1 MIRRTNVN
9 TCNIHLV
16 LFVIFIFFIGL
27 CSGQQVTW
35 VGQPVLQATS
45 PGHFALTWTAADLS
59 GVPDSINIQF
69 RYDANPNNVASIELP
84 GTATSYVLPVE
95 EPIDLNEFQIAVF
108 AVTGGVP
115 ADATVAQIGGGDP
128 RLPPQPSGTV
138 TQPSAT
144 TYRISGIT
152 GATPRENYVV
162 WAYPIGG
169 DPATNPY
176 IRMELPAGTTTFDVN
191 NLAPDASQY
200 DLSLFTI
207 RDGIQSEAAV
217 LVFQQDDIQLPPAT
231 VEAITTD
238 AFSIAWVNGPPTFN
252 DGRRVTHYRV
262 TVTPADGSAVQMF
275 DVPAAALASHRF
287 MGLSTGISHNVQI
300 DAVVSNNGV
309 QEVVD
314 LTTMTDVITLPNPPQ
329 NVILRQTSP
338 TMVTITWD
346 PPVDGN
352 YDEYYL
358 FYQGQNVGDNEATL
372 SKTTNG
378 FILDG
383 LRENEEYRFMLFS
396 QVMPDTLSD
405 LADIT
410 FIPLEI
416 DANVQIGALT
426 DHGMQ
431 VTWDAVQN
439 AQSYSVT
446 VVGRDGSQQTV
457 TVPGD
462 TTEYTFTGLTA
473 NTEYQALVDVIVNGQ
488 EGLAGSAMGVTKTAG
503 NVQSS
508 NVQANSMDISF
519 DNVAGATGYLVSIIS
534 DDGTDVR
541 VLQSTGSPQTI
552 TGLNANTNYQIG
564 VDAIIGGVR
573 TEIGALAEMTTGGNQ
588 VTNLNLGTV
597 TTDIIQV
604 DWTQIPGASSYIL
617 TLTDESGQ
625 TPPQTVTITDPTT
638 IAHAFQNL
646 NPGQDY
652 SISLTGIGAGGAPV
666 DGGTVMATTMPLPP
680 RNVEVTATSAT
691 SATLQWQPPAGGT
704 YDGFLIVHGP
714 TDGSAPPTLV
724 PVPQG
729 STTHT
734 LNGINTA
741 TDFVSLYTTSG
752 EQISVPGFPQDE
764 SMVTVTDKTDTS
776 LTVMWTPSD
785 TANTYQ
791 IMLID
796 NQGNIVE
803 VIEAPNHVTDY
814 MFNALTTNTEYT
826 AVITSIDEFGDPFP
840 VGQVT
845 DTTGTTVVDFCTPS
859 PCLNGGVC
867 VNGANTF
874 ICQCPTGFTG
884 TRCETNIDDC
894 VPNQC
899 LNGGV
904 CVDGINMFTCQ
915 CPQGFSG
922 TLCEIG
928 KDQ

>member
-1 MIRRTNVN
+1 MAMYYIKRKS
-9 TCNIHLV
+9 LLLPV
-16 LFVIFIFFIGL
+16 LLAYLCFIQISL
-27 CSGQQVTW
+27 AQQVTW
-35 VGQPVLQATS
+35 VGQPTLQATS

-69 RYDANPNNVASIELP
+69 RYDANPNHVASIELP

-95 EPIDLNEFQIAVF
+95 EPINLNQFQIAVF

-115 ADATVAQIGGGDP
+115 ANAIVAQIEPGNP

-144 TYRISGIT
+144 TYRISNIA

-162 WAYPIGG
+162 WAYPLGG

-191 NLAPDASQY
+191 NLVPDASQY
-200 DLSLFTI
+200 DLSLFTM
-207 RDGIQSEAAV
+207 RNGIQSEAAV

-231 VEAITTD
+231 VETITTD
-238 AFSIAWVNGPPTFN
+238 SFTIGWADGPPTFN

-275 DVPAAALASHRF
+275 DVPATAAAFHRF

-314 LTTMTDVITLPNPPQ
+314 LTTMTDVVTLPNPPQ

-338 TMVTITWD
+338 TMVIITWD

-383 LRENEEYRFMLFS
+383 LVENEEYRFALFS

-410 FIPLEI
+410 FIPLET

-439 AQSYSVT
+439 VQSYSVT
-446 VVGRDGSQQTV
+446 LVGRDGSQHTV

-462 TTEYTFTGLTA
+462 TTEYTFTGLTS

-488 EGLAGSAMGVTKTAG
+488 EGLAGSAMGITKTAG

-508 NVQANSMDISF
+508 NVQDTSMDISF
-519 DNVAGATGYLVSIIS
+519 NNVAGATGYLVSIIS
-534 DDGTDVR
+534 DDKSDVR

-573 TEIGALAEMTTGGNQ
+573 TEIGALAEMTT
-588 VTNLNLGTV
+588 
-597 TTDIIQV
+597 DI
-604 DWTQIPGASSYIL
+604 DDSCSP
-617 TLTDESGQ
+617 
-625 TPPQTVTITDPTT
+625 
-638 IAHAFQNL
+638 
-646 NPGQDY
+646 NPC
-652 SISLTGIGAGGAPV
+652 V
-666 DGGTVMATTMPLPP
+666 
-680 RNVEVTATSAT
+680 
-691 SATLQWQPPAGGT
+691 
-704 YDGFLIVHGP
+704 
-714 TDGSAPPTLV
+714 
-724 PVPQG
+724 
-729 STTHT
+729 
-734 LNGINTA
+734 
-741 TDFVSLYTTSG
+741 
-752 EQISVPGFPQDE
+752 
-764 SMVTVTDKTDTS
+764 
-776 LTVMWTPSD
+776 
-785 TANTYQ
+785 
-791 IMLID
+791 
-796 NQGNIVE
+796 
-803 VIEAPNHVTDY
+803 
-814 MFNALTTNTEYT
+814 
-826 AVITSIDEFGDPFP
+826 
-840 VGQVT
+840 
-845 DTTGTTVVDFCTPS
+845 
-859 PCLNGGVC
+859 NGGVC
-867 VNGANTF
+867 FDGVNNTFTCQCADGFTGTRCDEDIDDCSPLTCVNGGFCVDGVNTF
-874 ICQCPTGFTG
+874 TCQCPDGFTG
-884 TRCETNIDDC
+884 TRCETTECD
-894 VPNQC
+894 
-899 LNGGV
+899 
-904 CVDGINMFTCQ
+904 NM
-915 CPQGFSG
+915 PWLAIIIAVAVLG
-922 TLCEIG
+922 TLLILTIGLLLTMLTKHFCKRQPSPNSQTYSHSEDKSPYHSTHIGMSNLSTNNHHGNHPVYQRSERDFEIPNTTVTEIPPTYQG
-928 KDQ
+928 LYAAIQE